1 MDKYEFNMKIDKI
14 KGLVEEKDF
23 ATAQKIVDTIQWDR
37 VRSASLLTL
46 AATVDEENGRLDDAR
61 DKLVMALDRAPVG
74 KRILYKLTEL
84 AVRSGKVE
92 EAEDY
97 YEEFRNLAPEDP
109 AGLLLQYMIMK
120 VKHEPYSQLIACLEL
135 YNQYDTDEKWMYE
148 LATTYE
154 AAGRVPDLIALCD
167 RIALMFGGSTYGV
180 KALKLKAKYGKLTD
194 EQRAILYPNS
204 IASSGVHYA
213 KDDPGYAIRM
223 QNEEMEKQESEGDR
237 LAANRIENE
246 DDLFRVYAMTH
257 DPSGREPVP
266 VREEPAE
273 RIVSEEISKEAVRAA
288 AAEAAAAAAEAA
300 AEEYAGPEEE
310 EEQPEIGASYRTSAF
325 EKALKVAE
333 ASAAKRAVESAVEEM
348 VQETAQEEF
357 AAAEVIAE
365 EAPEIVQEAVEATA
379 EKIAEAIAPESAVD
393 PDGEIFKADAR
404 IMAAELEKAA
414 VAVEKAAVEPAP
426 APRPVER
433 VPEPRKITAAE
444 APIER
449 RNMIIEADDDQ
460 VGLDIAIGELKQFHA
475 EFGASN
481 GAIKIAAEKLNE
493 TGLTRAVLAK
503 IRGKDFVIE
512 HAGELA
518 PELTDDLYDLML
530 DDTDGTTV
538 VLIDNPEGLDK
549 LEEMNKE
556 LLDTCDYISDLDY
569 SDSET
574 EEEIRTAPVREPVK
588 EPVSDDNAPDEEYED
603 EEEEIVEEKEDI
615 RIRPAKK
622 KDVSGDEMSVDD
634 FVEYCDQ
641 YATDID
647 CVMDADARLALYQR
661 VELMEEDGIPLTKK
675 SAEELMEATA
685 DLAEHPKSL
694 ARKFKKYDKNSNL
707 IIKEEDFL
715 PKGR

>member
-1 MDKYEFNMKIDKI
+1 MDKYEFNMKIDKL

-23 ATAQKIVDTIQWDR
+23 ATAQKIVDSIDWGR
-37 VRSASLLTL
+37 VRSANLLTL
-46 AATVDEENGRLDDAR
+46 AASVDEENGRLDDAK
-61 DKLVMALDRAPVG
+61 DKLVMALERTPVG

-84 AVRSGKVE
+84 AVRSGSVE

-97 YEEFRNLAPEDP
+97 YEEYHNLAPDDP
-109 AGLLLQYMIMK
+109 ACLLLQYMIMK
-120 VKHEPYSQLIACLEL
+120 VKHAPYNQLIECLEL
-135 YNQYDTDEKWMYE
+135 YNKYDTDEKWMYE

-154 AAGRVPDLIALCD
+154 AAGRVSDLSALCD
-167 RIALMFGGSTYGV
+167 RIALMFGGSVYGI

-194 EQRAILYPNS
+194 EQRALLYPNS

-223 QNEEMEKQESEGDR
+223 QNEEMAKQESEGDR

-257 DPSGREPVP
+257 DPQGREPVP
-266 VREEPAE
+266 VKEEP
-273 RIVSEEISKEAVRAA
+273 EEKYVP
-288 AAEAAAAAAEAA
+288 
-300 AEEYAGPEEE
+300 EEKHVPEEVVEDEEE
-310 EEQPEIGASYRTSAF
+310 EEVELGGSYRTSAF

-333 ASAAKRAVESAVEEM
+333 SVSERAAAKGMKEAEE
-348 VQETAQEEF
+348 AA
-357 AAAEVIAE
+357 AAAEAIVE
-365 EAPEIVQEAVEATA
+365 EAPEIVSEAVETMA
-379 EKIAEAIAPESAVD
+379 EDAVETIVPESAAD
-393 PDGEIFKADAR
+393 PDGEIFRADAR

-414 VAVEKAAVEPAP
+414 AVVEKAAEEPAP
-426 APRPVER
+426 MQRPVEK

-460 VGLDIAIGELKQFHA
+460 EGLDIAIGELKRFHA

-493 TGLTRAVLAK
+493 TGISRAVLAK

-549 LEEMNKE
+549 LDEMKPE
-556 LLDTCDYISDLDY
+556 LLDTCDYISDQDY
-569 SDSET
+569 NDDGDEEAEET
-574 EEEIRTAPVREPVK
+574 KPVREPAPQPSRDYDE
-588 EPVSDDNAPDEEYED
+588 EPEEEYE
-603 EEEEIVEEKEDI
+603 EEEVVEEKEDV

-622 KDVSGDEMSVDD
+622 KEISGDEMSVDD

-661 VELMEEDGIPLTKK
+661 VELMEEDGIPLTRQ
-675 SAEELMEATA
+675 SAEDLMEATA

-694 ARKFKKYDKNSNL
+694 ARKFKKYDKDNNL

>member
-1 MDKYEFNMKIDKI
+1 MDKYEFNMKIDKL
-14 KGLVEEKDF
+14 KGLVEEKDYT
-23 ATAQKIVDTIQWDR
+23 TAQKIVDSIDWGR
-37 VRSASLLTL
+37 VRSANLLTL
-46 AATVDEENGRLDDAR
+46 AASVDEENGRLDDAK
-61 DKLVMALDRAPVG
+61 DKLVMALERTPVG

-84 AVRSGKVE
+84 AVRSGNVE

-97 YEEFRNLAPEDP
+97 YEEFHNLAPDDP
-109 AGLLLQYMIMK
+109 ACLLLQYMIMK
-120 VKHEPYSQLIACLEL
+120 VKHAPYNQLIECLEL
-135 YNQYDTDEKWMYE
+135 YNKYDTDEKWMYE

-154 AAGRVPDLIALCD
+154 AAGRVSDLSALCD
-167 RIALMFGGSTYGV
+167 RIALMFGGSVYGI

-194 EQRAILYPNS
+194 EQRALLYPNS

-213 KDDPGYAIRM
+213 KDDPGYAIRQ
-223 QNEEMEKQESEGDR
+223 QNEEMAKQESEGDR

-266 VREEPAE
+266 VKEEPVE
-273 RIVSEEISKEAVRAA
+273 K
-288 AAEAAAAAAEAA
+288 AEAEVITEAA
-300 AEEYAGPEEE
+300 AEEAVAEATCEEAAEEAEAVSTFAEEAAEEVPEE
-310 EEQPEIGASYRTSAF
+310 PVISYEPSAF
-325 EKALKVAE
+325 EDALRVADPVTE
-333 ASAAKRAVESAVEEM
+333 PAV
-348 VQETAQEEF
+348 
-357 AAAEVIAE
+357 
-365 EAPEIVQEAVEATA
+365 
-379 EKIAEAIAPESAVD
+379 PESVTD
-393 PDGEIFKADAR
+393 PDGEIFRADAR

-414 VAVEKAAVEPAP
+414 AVVEKAAEEPAP
-426 APRPVER
+426 MQRPVEK

-460 VGLDIAIGELKQFHA
+460 EGLDIAIGELKRFHA

-493 TGLTRAVLAK
+493 TGISRAVLAK

-549 LEEMNKE
+549 LDEMKPE
-556 LLDTCDYISDLDY
+556 LLDTCDYISDQDY
-569 SDSET
+569 NDNGAEEAEET
-574 EEEIRTAPVREPVK
+574 KPVREPAPQPSRDYDE
-588 EPVSDDNAPDEEYED
+588 EPEEEYE
-603 EEEEIVEEKEDI
+603 EEEVVEEKEDV

-622 KDVSGDEMSVDD
+622 KEISSDEMSVDD

-641 YATDID
+641 YASDID

-661 VELMEEDGIPLTKK
+661 VELMEEDKIPLTKQ

-694 ARKFKKYDKNSNL
+694 ARKFKKYDKDNNL